1 MQVIYKFILFG
12 NCLLIWKATYCHMEG
27 CFLLFIDLQAA
38 IILVLLGY
46 PLLRI
51 FLFQYYIG
59 STECGKK
66 HPTPKTHLSR
76 KEAETIK
83 PSNQHHFYIL
93 LCLGC
98 GVFINK
104 TFLLYSMIYHHQQN
118 LYFKI
123 LHYNQLAMIHKYYFH
138 FCIGLFSLFFLYNIQ

>member
-1 MQVIYKFILFG
+1 MIGNLNEISLFTQAYFTMLTTIHESK
-12 NCLLIWKATYCHMEG
+12 NYR

-104 TFLLYSMIYHHQQN
+104 TFLLYSMISSST
-118 LYFKI
+118 KP
-123 LHYNQLAMIHKYYFH
+123 
-138 FCIGLFSLFFLYNIQ
+138 FFLNSSLQILQSISNDP

>member
-1 MQVIYKFILFG
+1 MHAHCSLQTNKLIHRSFSYCLQKYMFVNKCRVSMYIFILLG
-12 NCLLIWKATYCHMEG
+12 NCVLIQKATYCHMVG

-59 STECGKK
+59 STECRKNTQ
-66 HPTPKTHLSR
+66 TPKTHFSQR
-76 KEAETIK
+76 EAETIK

-93 LCLGC
+93 LWIGC
-98 GVFINK
+98 GVLSYR
-104 TFLLYSMIYHHQQN
+104 LL
-118 LYFKI
+118 
-123 LHYNQLAMIHKYYFH
+123 
-138 FCIGLFSLFFLYNIQ
+138 FCIL